1 MAGMVSALVLVVT
14 LLGVFWTSPADAQN
28 PRRRLFRATLNGF
41 QEVLN
46 PVGQGAVSTPASGQ
60 FRATLRNND
69 TVMDYELSYEDLIG
83 DVLQAHIHFGQPST
97 TGGIVVWLCQT
108 PPAVVDPTGL
118 APTCP
123 GPHNGTVTGTITS
136 ANLIDGAL
144 AQGINPADE
153 TAFSE
158 VIAAMRNGAAYVN
171 VHTTVFRPG
180 EIRGNVK

>member
-1 MAGMVSALVLVVT
+1 MAGTVSVLVLLVT

-46 PVGQGAVSTPASGQ
+46 PAGGGAVSTPATGD
-60 FRATLRNND
+60 FVATLREND

-83 DVLQAHIHFGQPST
+83 EVTQSHIHFGQPSN

-108 PPAVVDPTGL
+108 APPFVDPAGL

-123 GPHNGTVTGTITS
+123 APGGRVTGTITS
-136 ANLIDGAL
+136 ANIIGGAA
-144 AQGINPADE
+144 AQGIAPGE
-153 TAFSE
+153 FSE

-171 VHTTVFRPG
+171 VHSSAFGPG